1 MMRRLVLS
9 TVLLVAVSGACDSGD
24 TSPGAAA
31 GAPGAGGSVASN
43 GGSVALGGAS
53 GVGGAL
59 GGTTTVT
66 SGGAA
71 LGGSVST
78 GGSATGGSAT
88 GGAPQNVFG
97 GAGAAAGGISSSG
110 GVGGTTGGNAAGGNA
125 AGANPTG
132 GAATGGTSSSGGV
145 GSATGGANAAGVG
158 GGTILPPLRITSDTA
173 SIEYTPALIAA
184 QDFYPGTATVAS
196 GGIPSLLMNSNVDLG
211 TNAETQTLRQSV
223 MYPNIRI
230 IFTVTETF
238 YRIIASKKAGIAQLS
253 DLKGKRVGTV
263 LNTSAAY
270 YVNKTVR
277 LAGLLETDVTVVS
290 GGLCMRAPC
299 GANTLPGM
307 LASGSVAAV
316 TLWEPTAR
324 LAAHAIGEDAI
335 EFQDRKVYREIVNLH
350 TTAEK
355 LADPEKRRAIVGFV
369 RALMKAQELYRT
381 HPEQVWPRIASAIN
395 IEQAILEEVW
405 EDEQFL
411 GTLVPD
417 ILDVLVEEDV
427 WVAKQQ
433 NRTARTREELSKLV
447 DDSIMKEAMLAP

>member
-1 MMRRLVLS
+1 MLS
-9 TVLLVAVSGACDSGD
+9 
-24 TSPGAAA
+24 
-31 GAPGAGGSVASN
+31 
-43 GGSVALGGAS
+43 
-53 GVGGAL
+53 
-59 GGTTTVT
+59 
-66 SGGAA
+66 
-71 LGGSVST
+71 
-78 GGSATGGSAT
+78 
-88 GGAPQNVFG
+88 
-97 GAGAAAGGISSSG
+97 
-110 GVGGTTGGNAAGGNA
+110 
-125 AGANPTG
+125 
-132 GAATGGTSSSGGV
+132 
-145 GSATGGANAAGVG
+145 
-158 GGTILPPLRITSDTA
+158 PLRITSDTA

-184 QDFYPGTATVAS
+184 QDFYPGTATVAT
-196 GGIPSLLMNSNVDLG
+196 GGIPALLMNPDVDLG

-277 LAGLLETDVTVVS
+277 LAGLLDTDVMVVS
-290 GGLCMRAPC
+290 GGTCMRTPC

-350 TTAEK
+350 TTSEK
-355 LADPEKRRAIVGFV
+355 LADPDKRRAIVGFV

-417 ILDVLVEEDV
+417 ILDVLVEEDE

-433 NRTARTREELSKLV
+433 NRMARTREELSKLV